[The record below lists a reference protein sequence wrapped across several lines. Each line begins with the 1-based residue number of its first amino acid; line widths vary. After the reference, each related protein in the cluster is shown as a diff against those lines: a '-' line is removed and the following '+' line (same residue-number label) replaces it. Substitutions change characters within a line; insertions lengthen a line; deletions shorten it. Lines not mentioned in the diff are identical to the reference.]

1 MSAATFK
8 EKGNKHL
15 QAQEF
20 DEAIAAYTEAINL
33 DPKDH
38 VFFSNRS
45 AAYLS
50 KGDAKNA
57 LSDAE
62 RCITLNGTWP
72 KGYSRK
78 GLIVFIFA
86 LNYTFAIVDEL
97 IFPIYIGAAL
107 HALRKYDEAITVY
120 ESGLSIAPTD
130 AGLKSGLAEVQKVK
144 ESSQNSSP
152 FDDSNGLFGPQMLA
166 KLAGHPKFGPKLGD
180 PAFRMKLQ
188 LAQKNP
194 QMMISDPE
202 MMEVFQALIGSF
214 GAGSG
219 AGGEEDNGGI
229 PSPNANASSSS
240 SSSSSNK
247 RKDAPP
253 PPEPD
258 LTEEEKAEKDIK
270 VRSAAAKEKGNALY
284 KDKKFSDALSAYDE
298 AIAIDPS
305 NLMIYNNKAAVYI
318 EMGETQTAIDTCNF
332 IFEKAKTIKFS
343 FEDRAKVYQR
353 IAAAHLKVNDIPEA
367 LKAYGKAQMESFDK
381 NIERKVKNLELEKK
395 KKDYEAYI
403 NPQVGLEAKERG
415 NAAFRD
421 SNFPQAIAEYEE
433 AVKRDPTNAAYYNNL
448 AAAYFKMVRQQQ

>member
-1 MSAATFK
+1 MDR
-8 EKGNKHL
+8 GR
-15 QAQEF
+15 
-20 DEAIAAYTEAINL
+20 
-33 DPKDH
+33 KDTPGKVSLILFYYWNIFLRYF
-38 VFFSNRS
+38 VFGVFPQFYYFVHSRIDFS
-45 AAYLS
+45 
-50 KGDAKNA
+50 
-57 LSDAE
+57 
-62 RCITLNGTWP
+62 
-72 KGYSRK
+72 
-78 GLIVFIFA
+78 
-86 LNYTFAIVDEL
+86 
-97 IFPIYIGAAL
+97 IGAAL
-107 HALRKYDEAITVY
+107 HALRKYDEAIAIY

-144 ESSQNSSP
+144 ESSQSSSP
-152 FDDSNGLFGPQMLA
+152 FEDSNGLFGPQMLA

-214 GAGSG
+214 GGG
-219 AGGEEDNGGI
+219 AGEEENGGF
-229 PSPNANASSSS
+229 PAPNVNTSS
-240 SSSSSNK
+240 SSSSSNASK

-253 PPEPD
+253 PPEPE
-258 LTEEEKAEKDIK
+258 LTEEERAEKDVK
-270 VRSAAAKEKGNALY
+270 ARAAAAKEKGNTFY
-284 KDKKFSDALSAYDE
+284 KEKKFAEALSAYDE

-318 EMGETQTAIDTCNF
+318 EMGETQTAIDMCNS
-332 IFEKAKTIKFS
+332 IFEKAKTVKFS

-367 LKAYGKAQMESFDK
+367 LKAYGKAQMENFDK

-395 KKDYEAYI
+395 KRDYEAYI
-403 NPQVGLEAKERG
+403 NPQLGLEAKERG

-448 AAAYFKMVRQQQ
+448 AAAYFKMVRHCIAM

>member
-1 MSAATFK
+1 MDRGRKDTPGKVSLILFYYWNICLRYFVF
-8 EKGNKHL
+8 GVFPQFYYFVHSR
-15 QAQEF
+15 
-20 DEAIAAYTEAINL
+20 IN
-33 DPKDH
+33 
-38 VFFSNRS
+38 FS
-45 AAYLS
+45 
-50 KGDAKNA
+50 
-57 LSDAE
+57 
-62 RCITLNGTWP
+62 
-72 KGYSRK
+72 
-78 GLIVFIFA
+78 
-86 LNYTFAIVDEL
+86 
-97 IFPIYIGAAL
+97 IGAAL
-107 HALRKYDEAITVY
+107 HALRKYDEAIAIY

-144 ESSQNSSP
+144 ESSQSSSP
-152 FDDSNGLFGPQMLA
+152 FEDSNGLFGPQMLA

-214 GAGSG
+214 GGG
-219 AGGEEDNGGI
+219 AGEEENGGF
-229 PSPNANASSSS
+229 PAPNVNSSS
-240 SSSSSNK
+240 SSSSSNASK

-253 PPEPD
+253 PPEPE
-258 LTEEEKAEKDIK
+258 LTEEEKAEKDVK
-270 VRSAAAKEKGNALY
+270 ARAAAAKEKGNTFY
-284 KDKKFSDALSAYDE
+284 KEKKFAEALSAYDE

-318 EMGETQTAIDTCNF
+318 EMGETQTAIDMCNS
-332 IFEKAKTIKFS
+332 IFEKAKTVKFS

-367 LKAYGKAQMESFDK
+367 LKAYGKAQMENFDK

-395 KKDYEAYI
+395 KRDYEAYI
-403 NPQVGLEAKERG
+403 NPQLGLEAKERG

-448 AAAYFKMVRQQQ
+448 AAAYFKMVRHFIAM